1 VPPAD
6 PDQPAR
12 AESFARLFEAV
23 PEGVYIG
30 LLGPRDNV
38 TIAANPFLRIML
50 GHPPGTPEASLRPFE
65 PDRFTDEGARTAFID
80 RLARDGAVTDYL
92 LRLRRADESVIWV
105 EVTANATVSEST
117 GQVRIEAL
125 MRDVSDRKT
134 LEDQSRDLYHQLLQA
149 EKMAALGTTISG
161 VAHELNNPLA
171 TILTWSERLTS
182 RDLEASTRRGI
193 DTILREAERAARIVR
208 NLLTFARKRHTTR
221 TMVDINQVVRE
232 TLALRAYEQR
242 VTNISVIDALAS
254 GIPSVFADPH
264 QIQQVLLNLVIN
276 AEQAML
282 TSNGRGTLMVRTWQD
297 PDHES
302 IVLEV
307 NDDGPGVPEDVRT
320 KIFDPFF
327 TTKEVGKGTGLGL
340 TVAYAIVEEHG
351 GRMWLVSEP
360 GGGASFYVELPVAG
374 GKLRAVAPGE
384 LAGVVA
390 AAAGGDAPGA
400 VDELGSVPDL
410 AAMEEPNHLDWAG
423 ISESVSES
431 IVAEGAGAARS
442 AAAGG
447 AAAGAARGLRGAQK
461 PAPRVQ
467 IVAPVQGTATPRLD
481 SPAVLIVED
490 ETALASAMAESFSDA
505 GFLVDRAGDGEEA
518 MACLEGGQY
527 DVIISDLK
535 MPRMDGIQLFAALR
549 ERHPEMARRI
559 MFVTGD
565 VIGTDAERFLADSGC
580 QWLAK
585 PFRLSELLRMAKE
598 VMR

>member
-1 VPPAD
+1 MPPAD
-6 PDQPAR
+6 PAQLSR
-12 AESFARLFEAV
+12 AESFTRLFEAV
-23 PEGVYIG
+23 HEGVYVG

-50 GHPPGTPEASLRPFE
+50 GYPADTPEASLRPFE
-65 PDRFTDEGARTAFID
+65 PDRFTDEGARTVFID

-92 LRLRRADESVIWV
+92 LRLRRADDAVIWA
-105 EVTANATVSEST
+105 EVTASAAVVEAT

-125 MRDVSDRKT
+125 MRDVSDRKK

-171 TILTWSERLTS
+171 TILTWSERLAE
-182 RDLEASTRRGI
+182 RDLDASTRRGV
-193 DTILREAERAARIVR
+193 DTILHEAERAARIVR

-232 TLALRAYEQR
+232 TLSLRAYEQR

-282 TSNGRGTLMVRTWQD
+282 TSNGRGTMMVRTWQD
-297 PDHES
+297 PERES

-307 NDDGPGVPEDVRT
+307 NDDGPGVAEDVRT

-351 GRMWLVSEP
+351 GRMWLVSTP
-360 GGGASFYVELPVAG
+360 GAGASFYVELPVAG
-374 GKLRAVAPGE
+374 GRLKAIAPGE
-384 LAGVVA
+384 LEDVRAAGVA
-390 AAAGGDAPGA
+390 
-400 VDELGSVPDL
+400 VPDL
-410 AAMEEPNHLDWAG
+410 AAMEEPAPAHRTGAG
-423 ISESVSES
+423 IAGAEVFGSSRNPTPRRQ
-431 IVAEGAGAARS
+431 IVPPPEIAGAA
-442 AAAGG
+442 
-447 AAAGAARGLRGAQK
+447 
-461 PAPRVQ
+461 
-467 IVAPVQGTATPRLD
+467 RLD

-490 ETALASAMAESFSDA
+490 ETALASAMAEAFADA

-518 MACLEGGQY
+518 MARLDGGQY
-527 DVIISDLK
+527 DLIISDLK
-535 MPRMDGIQLFAALR
+535 MPRMDGIQLLGALR
-549 ERHPEMARRI
+549 AQHPEMAGHI

-565 VIGTDAERFLADSGC
+565 VIGTDAERFLADSRC
-580 QWLAK
+580 RWLAK
-585 PFRLSELLRMAKE
+585 PFRLSELLRIAKE
-598 VMR
+598 VMGHSGAQLR